1 MSVVIQLLE
10 KMGQSSELRYADA
23 EQLAELMADTD
34 PMLVAAVIS
43 GDQQALEQMLGAR
56 TNVVCGVHPA
66 DQPDGDEPA
75 EPEQEPETEKISFL
89 KVG

>member
-75 EPEQEPETEKISFL
+75 GPEQEPETEKISFL

>member
-10 KMGQSSELRYADA
+10 KMGQSSELRYANA